1 MAVKIKLKTNQ
12 KLVAKNFQRLAK
24 KLPRFIDKGLLQA
37 GFHLLDIIRTKSARG
52 QDFRGSPFA
61 PYSEGYLKRLQREG
75 KKIAVDLFYSGRMMG
90 ALTPG
95 GKTVRKIS
103 NNIVSV
109 SFSNSQMQQ
118 RALFNQVLMGE
129 KNREFFG
136 FNSTT
141 ENIIGKAF
149 NRFVEKQIRATRI

>member
-1 MAVKIKLKTNQ
+1 MAVQVKVKTNQ

-37 GFHLLDIIRTKSARG
+37 GFHLLDIIRTKTASG
-52 QDFRGSPFA
+52 QDFRGSSFA

-75 KKIAVDLFYSGRMMG
+75 KPTGIDLFYSGRMMG
-90 ALTPG
+90 GLTPSSTVK
-95 GKTVRKIS
+95 KTGRNKIS
-103 NNIVSV
+103 LAFNNA
-109 SFSNSQMQQ
+109 QMRQ
-118 RALFNQVLMGE
+118 RALFNQVLGNT
-129 KNREFFG
+129 KREFFG
-136 FNSTT
+136 FNSAT

>member
-1 MAVKIKLKTNQ
+1 MAVAVKVKTNQ
-12 KLVAKNFQRLAK
+12 QLVAKNFKRLAK

-61 PYSEGYLKRLQREG
+61 PYSEGYLNRLKREG
-75 KKIAVDLFYSGRMMG
+75 KKTAVDLFYSGRMMG
-90 ALTPG
+90 ALTPS

>member
-75 KKIAVDLFYSGRMMG
+75 KKIAVDLFYSGRMLG
-90 ALTPG
+90 ALTPS
-95 GKTVRKIS
+95 GKTVRKIR
-103 NNIVSV
+103 NNFVSV

-118 RALFNQVLMGE
+118 RALFNQVLNE
-129 KNREFFG
+129 PKREFFG

>member
-1 MAVKIKLKTNQ
+1 MAVQVKVKTNQ
-12 KLVAKNFQRLAK
+12 KLVAKNFKRLAK

-37 GFHLLDIIRTKSARG
+37 GFHLLDIIRTKTASG

-61 PYSEGYLKRLQREG
+61 PYSEGYLKQLQKEG
-75 KKIAVDLFYSGRMMG
+75 KKTVVDLFYSGRMLG
-90 ALTPG
+90 ALTPS
-95 GKTVRKIS
+95 GKTVRKIG
-103 NNIVSV
+103 NNIVGV

>member
-12 KLVAKNFQRLAK
+12 KLVAKNFKRLAK

-37 GFHLLDIIRTKSARG
+37 GFHLLDIIRTKTAKG
-52 QDFRGSPFA
+52 QDFRGNPFA
-61 PYSEGYLKRLQREG
+61 PYSEGYLKRLEREG
-75 KKIAVDLFYSGRMMG
+75 KKTAVDLFYSGRMMG
-90 ALTPG
+90 ALTPS

-118 RALFNQVLMGE
+118 RALFNQVLMGA

-136 FNSTT
+136 FNSRT

>member
-1 MAVKIKLKTNQ
+1 MAVQVKVKTNQ
-12 KLVAKNFQRLAK
+12 KLVAKNFKRLAK

-61 PYSEGYLKRLQREG
+61 PYSEGYLKQLQKEG
-75 KKIAVDLFYSGRMMG
+75 KKTVVDLFYSGRMLG
-90 ALTPG
+90 ALTPS
-95 GKTVRKIS
+95 GKTVRKIG
-103 NNIVSV
+103 NNIVGV

-118 RALFNQVLMGE
+118 RALFNQVLNE
-129 KNREFFG
+129 PKREFFG

>member
-1 MAVKIKLKTNQ
+1 MAIAIKLKTNRKQ
-12 KLVAKNFQRLAK
+12 VSKNFKKLAK
-24 KLPRFIDKGLLQA
+24 KLPRIIDKGLLQA

-52 QDFRGSPFA
+52 QDFRGNSFA

-75 KKIAVDLFYSGRMMG
+75 KKTVVDLFYSGRMMG

-95 GKTVRKIS
+95 GRTVKRIS

-109 SFSNSQMQQ
+109 GFSNSQMQQ
-118 RALFNQVLMGE
+118 RALFNQVLNE
-129 KNREFFG
+129 PKREFFG
-136 FNSTT
+136 FNVRT
-141 ENIIGKAF
+141 ENIIGKTF

>member
-1 MAVKIKLKTNQ
+1 MVAEVKLKTNS
-12 KLVAKNFQRLAK
+12 KVVAKNFKRLAK

-37 GFHLLDIIRTKSARG
+37 GFHLLDIIRTKTAKG
-52 QDFRGSPFA
+52 QDFRGKPFES
-61 PYSEGYLKRLQREG
+61 YTRGYIKRLQREG
-75 KKIAVDLFYSGRMMG
+75 KKTAVDLFYSGRMLG
-90 ALTPG
+90 ALTPS
-95 GKTVRKIS
+95 GKTVRKIG
-103 NNIVSV
+103 NNIVGV
-109 SFSNSQMQQ
+109 SFSNAQMRQ

-136 FNSTT
+136 FNSRT